1 MAKRLD
7 VNQVV
12 EALRA
17 GPATVADLAQKFS
30 VNKATVTRALTQIQ
44 TSAPEISV
52 VGKRET
58 GKRGRPQKI
67 FGVKSTPAAEAQP
80 TVQ

>member
-12 EALRA
+12 ETLRKEN
-17 GPATVADLAQKFS
+17 ATVSDLALKFS
-30 VNKATVTRALTQIQ
+30 VNKATITRALTQLR
-44 TSAPEISV
+44 TSNPEISV
-52 VGKRET
+52 LGTRET

-67 FGVKSTPAAEAQP
+67 FGVKPVETTAPASP
-80 TVQ
+80 